1 MLPTSSAPADKALIT
16 PSSCRGSSCSTSP
29 LGRLLAN
36 ALADHPPPG
45 ALRAD
50 LGAKSRGDTAESADL
65 PPAAANDSSSGGAA
79 RAGVAAGG
87 VRGGGSDGADADAA
101 LLLTS
106 VPGVGRDGRGEAP
119 PERGQAAG
127 EKGCDWLLPDSA
139 IAAAA
144 KGFCDAMSGMTG
156 DVLFKRAFSSAL
168 DASEPTGAGDARAC
182 CCCCM
187 CWSSFA
193 LAIFSSGS
201 IPAAKA

>member
-1 MLPTSSAPADKALIT
+1 MLPTSSAPADAALIT

-36 ALADHPPPG
+36 ALADQPPPD
-45 ALRAD
+45 ALRAV
-50 LGAKSRGDTAESADL
+50 LGARGRGDTAETADL
-65 PPAAANDSSSGGAA
+65 PPAAANDSSLGGAVG
-79 RAGVAAGG
+79 AGVAVDG
-87 VRGGGSDGADADAA
+87 VGGGGRDGADTA

-119 PERGQAAG
+119 PARGQATG
-127 EKGCDWLLPDSA
+127 EKGFDWLLAES
-139 IAAAA
+139 AAAE
-144 KGFCDAMSGMTG
+144 GFCDAIIGTSG
-156 DVLFKRAFSSAL
+156 DVLLKRAFSSAL